1 MNNDH
6 MPSLEKKFQSSSY
19 GLGCNYLGYK
29 IISESRTDINS
40 HGKQCFGNWKSP
52 SFPTNLQISEFI
64 NSQHNVKC
72 LLGRL
77 RLNIIIPDIPTGV
90 QIYIHLPPK
99 ISPCIFSQR
108 FRFYL
113 APSATSSPEDLRK
126 VMKRSQSLSVPP
138 FQSASLARFARF
150 PSPNVIKGKAPKKH
164 KTHKLEAGSQAAKRP
179 LCSIRNPEMKCKL
192 ALRIGHALHM
202 THPQHDSWNSL
213 SPPIGNQVTFGPHHP
228 RTRSV
233 FRARHCS
240 IPATVVWCYNSL
252 LSWGC

>member
-1 MNNDH
+1 M
-6 MPSLEKKFQSSSY
+6 LWLYEQSSYAKSW
-19 GLGCNYLGYK
+19 K
-29 IISESRTDINS
+29 EIPIFIIRSWMQLSRVEDHLWITNG
-40 HGKQCFGNWKSP
+40 HKQPWQTMLPKMFNWQWCFGNWKSP
-52 SFPTNLQISEFI
+52 SFPTNLQISEFN

-77 RLNIIIPDIPTGV
+77 HSLNIIIPDIPTGV
-90 QIYIHLPPK
+90 QIYIYIHLSPK
-99 ISPCIFSQR
+99 ISPCKFSQR

-138 FQSASLARFARF
+138 FQPASLARFARF

-202 THPQHDSWNSL
+202 THPQHDSWDSL
-213 SPPIGNQVTFGPHHP
+213 SPP
-228 RTRSV
+228 
-233 FRARHCS
+233 
-240 IPATVVWCYNSL
+240 
-252 LSWGC
+252 